1 MRYGSDEVQCP
12 LGLFGISREATYAA
26 EFVFKFFYEA
36 DIAAPVWCVIKP
48 LCLGVAMATCWHV
61 EYVSFVLKK
70 VYFFSFLFFL

>member
-1 MRYGSDEVQCP
+1 MPSNAYQV
-12 LGLFGISREATYAA
+12 
-26 EFVFKFFYEA
+26 FYEA

-70 VYFFSFLFFL
+70 VYFPGFLFFL